1 LPRLKRRRSPGEHRT
16 TTLRAQGDGDEERH
30 HPQADGSCGRGRG
43 CLDLHVLGVRATRP
57 DDRSGVRG
65 PGATVATQVE
75 SGEPG
80 LAARPDNR
88 AGVLGVGA
96 DASVPAATSDG
107 FDWTA
112 AGIGAGAT
120 GAFVLLVG
128 VAAMLAMPRRQR
140 AIA

>member
-1 LPRLKRRRSPGEHRT
+1 MKSSITPKLT
-16 TTLRAQGDGDEERH
+16 
-30 HPQADGSCGRGRG
+30 
-43 CLDLHVLGVRATRP
+43 VLAAAVAAASIFTSSAFAATRP

-75 SGEPG
+75 RGEPG

-128 VAAMLAMPRRQR
+128 IAAMLAMPRRQR

>member
-1 LPRLKRRRSPGEHRT
+1 MKSGTITKLT
-16 TTLRAQGDGDEERH
+16 
-30 HPQADGSCGRGRG
+30 
-43 CLDLHVLGVRATRP
+43 VLAAALASSLIFTFSAFATTRP

-65 PGATVATQVE
+65 PGAVVTSHGG

-88 AGVLGVGA
+88 AGALGVGTSESASAA
-96 DASVPAATSDG
+96 DTSNG

-120 GAFVLLVG
+120 GAFVVLVAA
-128 VAAMLAMPRRQR
+128 AAMLALPRRRR